1 MQHAGLEELIMHA
14 GSEKRVLV
22 SESRQFQC
30 TLLYQ
35 QGNQTGAQYP
45 LGFFLHHKSLGI
57 RMATFDS
64 LKSI

>member
-35 QGNQTGAQYP
+35 QGNQTGAQCP
-45 LGFFLHHKSLGI
+45 LGFFF
-57 RMATFDS
+57 TP
-64 LKSI
+64 